1 LSNEASET
9 DKYTLDN
16 SFYIDVGPRL
26 DIGALA
32 KLETTC
38 FNASTATLTPNT
50 RVARNLTF
58 RFRWTSPYCFAV
70 EYTTRYNSLND
81 TPYLP
86 ATTFTYAAADWTLMY
101 DMSQAVAGNGADLA
115 NTTMYIPGW
124 FGDVGMVSYIY
135 KDGDEAK
142 FRGWFDTRKSYRN
155 LENQALNLDKTFT
168 NFFDTRYY
176 AGFGLGFEKL
186 QSKGTD
192 ARFDTPL
199 LTGITPETFTAT
211 GLSEKDI
218 RLVVNPTKGAET
230 DNLKN
235 IRGETFFYDG
245 EPDSSFGSIIGFKQ
259 DILALNPDATAT
271 KYLNYDISGA
281 GPIVLNER
289 INSLHIQLTNLPIQ
303 SQNGVVSSQNTTIA
317 VVGTQN
323 ATSYDDPINGNHIY
337 HHYANEIQWIDLNNI
352 GPLNFNKIDVRI
364 TYDDNTSASSLE
376 NRSDVVVMFRQK

>member
-1 LSNEASET
+1 M
-9 DKYTLDN
+9 
-16 SFYIDVGPRL
+16 GQ
-26 DIGALA
+26 
-32 KLETTC
+32 
-38 FNASTATLTPNT
+38 
-50 RVARNLTF
+50 
-58 RFRWTSPYCFAV
+58 WH
-70 EYTTRYNSLND
+70 
-81 TPYLP
+81 
-86 ATTFTYAAADWTLMY
+86 
-101 DMSQAVAGNGADLA
+101 
-115 NTTMYIPGW
+115 
-124 FGDVGMVSYIY
+124 
-135 KDGDEAK
+135 
-142 FRGWFDTRKSYRN
+142 YRN

-176 AGFGLGFEKL
+176 AGFGLGFESL
-186 QSKGTD
+186 QGKGT
-192 ARFDTPL
+192 AERFNTPL
-199 LTGITPETFTAT
+199 LAAITPETFTAT

-218 RLVVNPTKGAET
+218 RLVVNPTKGADA
-230 DNLKN
+230 DNLLN
-235 IRGETFFYDG
+235 IRGDNYFYDG

-259 DILALNPDATAT
+259 DILALNPNATAT

-303 SQNGVVSSQNTTIA
+303 SQNGVVSSQNATIA